1 MDLTTIM
8 ASSESRNMAA
18 GATNQSGIMTTIPE
32 TVELPDPKK
41 EKSKSKSKERKE
53 SPSKKGGKKKKT
65 SKEAEEY
72 VQGYEIPDNFK
83 TKGLNLYRPDRGTM

>member
-1 MDLTTIM
+1 MRAPTMDLTTIM

-72 VQGYEIPDNFK
+72 V
-83 TKGLNLYRPDRGTM
+83 